1 MRRREKDGSKY
12 GYFLARPARPK
23 ARTDPVIEGGH
34 NLYV

>member
-1 MRRREKDGSKY
+1 MRRREKGGPKY

-23 ARTDPVIEGGH
+23 ARTDPEIEGRN